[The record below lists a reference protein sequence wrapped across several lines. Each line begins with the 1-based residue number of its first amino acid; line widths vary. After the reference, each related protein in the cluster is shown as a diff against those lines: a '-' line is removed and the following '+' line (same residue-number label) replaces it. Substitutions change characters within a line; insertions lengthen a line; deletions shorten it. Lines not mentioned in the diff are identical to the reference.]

1 MRTKTLIA
9 QFIVTLLPVIYLLS
23 IWNTLP
29 ESVPLHYNSALVA
42 DRYGSK
48 GQMAG
53 VLLFLSVV
61 SVLCSV
67 LVLNINRIDP
77 KQRNRP
83 LSSSNFRISWALTI
97 FMTLISAWIVYYT
110 SNYPNKGNSNFSLKH
125 LVALVAL
132 LYVAMGNYMNNI
144 KPNFFIG
151 IRTPWTL
158 SDDDIWRKTHRL
170 GSRVWF
176 YGGCLM
182 FALAILLPVRYA
194 NYIMIAGTLV
204 LAIIPIAYSY
214 KLFIDKQKRS
224 L

>member
-1 MRTKTLIA
+1 MKTKTLIS
-9 QFIVTLLPVIYLLS
+9 QLIVAVLPVIYLLS

-29 ESVPLHYNSALVA
+29 DRVPLHYNSALVA

-48 GQMAG
+48 VQMAG
-53 VLLFLSVV
+53 VLLFMAVITILS
-61 SVLCSV
+61 SA

-97 FMTLISAWIVYYT
+97 FMTLISAWIVYFT
-110 SNYPNKGNSNFSLKH
+110 SHYPNKGNSNFSLKH

-132 LYVAMGNYMNNI
+132 LFVAMGNYMNNI
-144 KPNFFIG
+144 KPNFFFG

-158 SDDDIWRKTHRL
+158 SDDDNWRKTHHL

-176 YGGCLM
+176 YGGCIM
-182 FALAILLPVRYA
+182 FALALALPATDA

-204 LAIIPIAYSY
+204 LAIIPIIYSY
-214 KLFIDKQKRS
+214 KLFLDKQKDPH
-224 L
+224 